1 MLTGEAATEVECA
14 SARKKI
20 GRLTGELVNWSVGQQ
35 VDRWVFKVNRF
46 TCARSYGQ
54 QVRQLVASRLTSRQK
69 KRLLVSTIWPLKG
82 TCELQSDSF

>member
-35 VDRWVFKVNRF
+35 VDRRFFKVNRF
-46 TCARSYGQ
+46 TCAMSYGQ
-54 QVRQLVASRLTSRQK
+54 QVNIEAEKEV
-69 KRLLVSTIWPLKG
+69 VSVNNLAIEGNL
-82 TCELQSDSF
+82 